1 MSRQVLVFLSSLGRL
16 IPPRSVMSF
25 RVGDKVVYPHHG
37 AAVIEKKEK
46 KNAFGEKKDYL
57 ILRLAY
63 GDLTL
68 MVPADNAEEIGLR
81 DVINDE
87 EVEEVF
93 AVLRKK
99 EARMPTNWSRRFKNH
114 VEKLKSGDI
123 YQVAEVV
130 RNLSIREADK
140 GLSAGGKR
148 MLARARPILVS
159 ELTFALA
166 VDEEAAEARLDAV
179 LRGEDKPAKKAPAKK
194 AAA

>member
-1 MSRQVLVFLSSLGRL
+1 MPFD
-16 IPPRSVMSF
+16 
-25 RVGDKVVYPHHG
+25 VGDKVVYPHHG
-37 AAVIEKKEK
+37 AAVIERRETKT
-46 KNAFGEKKDYL
+46 AFGEEREYL

-68 MVPADNAEEIGLR
+68 MVPADNTDSVGLR
-81 DVINDE
+81 EVINLE

-93 AVLRKK
+93 AVLGKK

-140 GLSAGGKR
+140 GLSAGEKR
-148 MLARARPILVS
+148 MLAKARQILQS
-159 ELTFALA
+159 ELTFALD
-166 VDEEAAEARLDAV
+166 VDEAEAEKKLDEA
-179 LRGEDKPAKKAPAKK
+179 LT
-194 AAA
+194 

>member
-1 MSRQVLVFLSSLGRL
+1 MPFD
-16 IPPRSVMSF
+16 
-25 RVGDKVVYPHHG
+25 VGDKVVYPHHG
-37 AAVIEKKEK
+37 AAVIEKREK
-46 KNAFGEKKDYL
+46 IEAFGEKKEYL

-68 MVPADNAEEIGLR
+68 KVPADNTDSVGLR
-81 DVINDE
+81 EVINDE

-130 RNLSIREADK
+130 RNLSLRDKEK
-140 GLSAGGKR
+140 GLSAGEKR
-148 MLARARPILVS
+148 MLAKARQILVG
-159 ELTFALA
+159 ELALA
-166 VDEEAAEARLDAV
+166 ENTDDEKANIILDEALATAS
-179 LRGEDKPAKKAPAKK
+179 
-194 AAA
+194 